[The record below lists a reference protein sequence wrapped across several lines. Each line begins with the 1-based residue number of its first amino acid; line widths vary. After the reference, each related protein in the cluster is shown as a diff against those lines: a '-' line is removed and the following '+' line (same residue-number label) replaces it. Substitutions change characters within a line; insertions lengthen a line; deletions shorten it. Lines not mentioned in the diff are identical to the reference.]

1 LQGYFLPASLAGLFG
16 YWLAGLWTPA
26 VSRFYL
32 LSLPLVVV
40 ATLLGRA
47 INARIAAHRFVLYVH
62 CGLIAIGAILL
73 SQAVTR

>member
-1 LQGYFLPASLAGLFG
+1 LQGYFLPASVAGFCG

-32 LSLPLVVV
+32 LSLPSIVV

-47 INARIAAHRFVLYVH
+47 INARMDADRFVRYVYG
-62 CGLIAIGAILL
+62 GLVAIGAILL
-73 SQAVTR
+73 TEALR